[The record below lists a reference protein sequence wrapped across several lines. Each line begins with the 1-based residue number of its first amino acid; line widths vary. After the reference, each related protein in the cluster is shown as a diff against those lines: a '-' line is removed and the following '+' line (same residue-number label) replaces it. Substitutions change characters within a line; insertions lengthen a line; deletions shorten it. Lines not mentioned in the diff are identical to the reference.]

1 MKICRVSVNDEL
13 FFGVLE
19 GLDANGEPGD
29 ETVIAILE
37 GHPFNGINPDGR
49 FVRYQDVRLVAP
61 VLPSKIVAIG
71 KNYAAHA
78 AETNLGEVPS
88 EPLMF
93 LKPSTSVVGPGDPI
107 ILPWQSELVEHE
119 SELAIVIGRVCA
131 EVPKER
137 AHEVIFGFTCAND
150 LTARDLQHADVQW
163 TRAKSFDTFC
173 PLGPWIETELDWEDV
188 SIQCRVNDVL
198 KQDGTSLDM
207 VFDVASIIEAVS
219 SVMTLLPGDVILT
232 GSPAGTGPITAG
244 DNVSVTISG
253 IGTLKNPVIDRE

>member
-19 GLDANGEPGD
+19 GVDANGEPGD
-29 ETVIAILE
+29 ETVIAVLE

-93 LKPSTSVVGPGDPI
+93 LKPSTSVIGPGEPI

-173 PLGPWIETELDWEDV
+173 RLGPWIETELD
-188 SIQCRVNDVL
+188 
-198 KQDGTSLDM
+198 
-207 VFDVASIIEAVS
+207 
-219 SVMTLLPGDVILT
+219 
-232 GSPAGTGPITAG
+232 
-244 DNVSVTISG
+244 
-253 IGTLKNPVIDRE
+253 